1 MSEAFSRSIIDS
13 RRLLYFYHVA
23 KNGSLSR
30 AEAALGAPQPVISRQ
45 LAKLEDEVGLQ
56 LLERNGRGVT
66 LTRFG
71 EVLFRHAE
79 TILEGMAQAT
89 EELDDARRNP
99 TGQVRLAGP
108 ATFMSLYMPEVLRRF
123 MEELP
128 DVEVVALQVL
138 TGEVYEKMVAD
149 KVDIGI
155 VLSVP
160 NKAKFEVHELLVE
173 PMMCIVR
180 RDHPLAGN
188 TSISRTALAQ
198 HRLVVPSSAQ
208 GLRNIINSY
217 MERATVFVPHLQVDS
232 IPLIRELVAQGNLA
246 TILPQSTA
254 ALEFDN
260 DRFSTIR
267 LTPTLKRSLFAAHR
281 KDVRNKGH
289 VETMVRHISDV
300 VRERTAELEAAA

>member
-45 LAKLEDEVGLQ
+45 IAKLEDEVGVQ

-66 LTRFG
+66 LTRYG
-71 EVLFRHAE
+71 ELLFRHAE
-79 TILEGMAQAT
+79 TILEAMAQAT
-89 EELDDARRNP
+89 DELDSARRNP

-123 MEELP
+123 MAELP

-138 TGEVYEKMVAD
+138 TGEVYEKIVAD

-155 VLSVP
+155 VLSIP
-160 NKAKFEVHELLVE
+160 NKAKFEVRELLVE

-180 RDHPLAGN
+180 RDHPLADN
-188 TSISRTALAQ
+188 TSVSRAALAE

-217 MERATVFVPHLQVDS
+217 MESADVFVPHLQVDS
-232 IPLIRELVAQGNLA
+232 IPLIRALVAQGNLA

-254 ALEFDN
+254 ALEFDS
-260 DRFSTIR
+260 DRFSAIR
-267 LTPTLKRSLFAAHR
+267 LTPTLKRSLFAAHP
-281 KDVRNKGH
+281 KDVCNREH
-289 VETMVRHISDV
+289 VEAMMRHISDV
-300 VRERTAELEAAA
+300 VRERVADLDAAA

>member
-1 MSEAFSRSIIDS
+1 MSEALSRSIIDS

-45 LAKLEDEVGLQ
+45 IARLEDEVGVQ

-66 LTRFG
+66 LTRYG
-71 EVLFRHAE
+71 ELLFRHAE

-89 EELDDARRNP
+89 VELDSARRNP

-123 MEELP
+123 MAELP

-155 VLSVP
+155 VLSIP
-160 NKAKFEVHELLVE
+160 NKAKFEVCELLVE

-180 RDHPLAGN
+180 RDHPLADS
-188 TSISRTALAQ
+188 TSVSRSALAE

-217 MERATVFVPHLQVDS
+217 MESTEVFVPHLQVDS
-232 IPLIRELVAQGNLA
+232 IPLIRALVAQGNLA

-254 ALEFDN
+254 ALEFDS
-260 DRFSTIR
+260 DLFSAMR
-267 LTPTLKRSLFAAHR
+267 LTPTLKRSLFAAHP
-281 KDVRNKGH
+281 KDARNKEH
-289 VETMVRHISDV
+289 VEAMMRHISDV
-300 VRERTAELEAAA
+300 VRERVADLDDAA

>member
-23 KNGSLSR
+23 KNGSFSR

-45 LAKLEDEVGLQ
+45 IAKLEEEVGVQ

-66 LTRFG
+66 LTRYG
-71 EVLFRHAE
+71 ELLFRHAQ
-79 TILEGMAQAT
+79 TILEVMAQAT
-89 EELDDARRNP
+89 AELDSARRNP

-108 ATFMSLYMPEVLRRF
+108 ATFMSLYMPEALRRF
-123 MEELP
+123 MAELP

-180 RDHPLAGN
+180 RDHSLAGN
-188 TSISRTALAQ
+188 TSVSRAALAE

-217 MERATVFVPHLQVDS
+217 MEGAAVFVPHLQVDS
-232 IPLIRELVAQGNLA
+232 IPLIRALVAQGNLA

-254 ALEFDN
+254 ALEFDT
-260 DRFSTIR
+260 DLFATIR
-267 LTPTLKRSLFAAHR
+267 LAPTLKRSLFAAHA
-281 KDVRNKGH
+281 KDVRNKEH
-289 VETMVRHISDV
+289 VEAMVRHICDV
-300 VRERTAELEAAA
+300 VRETTADLNAAA